1 MGKPA
6 GYWVNKIRTSFK
18 GRSSNKSDEGSG
30 SGSGSGK
37 RDFKPTNPG
46 NSKEEKQRTEESKNG
61 AESGRKVMIVADATS
76 QSKNALQWALV
87 HCVQDEDS
95 IILLHVIKKPRAQA
109 PGEET
114 QKERASRAYEQLQP
128 LKNLCQLKKPNVKT
142 EIAVVEVEEEKGRTI
157 VEESKKQGAGALVI
171 GQRKRQSKW
180 RVIWR
185 WRRESGNGSLVE
197 YCIHNADCMA
207 IAVRKKSNNGGYLIT
222 TKRHKDFW
230 LLA

>member
-1 MGKPA
+1 MGRPA

-18 GRSSNKSDEGSG
+18 GGSSNKSDEGSG
-30 SGSGSGK
+30 SGSGSGSCK
-37 RDFKPTNPG
+37 KDVIKPTSPES
-46 NSKEEKQRTEESKNG
+46 SKEESKNG
-61 AESGRKVMIVADATS
+61 TDQSGRKVMLVVDATS
-76 QSKNALQWALV
+76 QSKNALQWALI

-95 IILLHVIKKPRAQA
+95 IILLHVIKTPRAQA
-109 PGEET
+109 LGEET
-114 QKERASRAYEQLQP
+114 QKERESRAYEQVHP

-142 EIAVVEVEEEKGRTI
+142 EIMVVEAAAEEKGKTI
-157 VEESKKQGAGALVI
+157 VEETKKQGVGVLVM
-171 GQRKRQSKW
+171 GQRKRQSRW

-185 WRRESGNGSLVE
+185 WRGTKNGNGGIVE
-197 YCIHNADCMA
+197 HCIHNTECMA